1 MAANDAGF
9 SASDVHG
16 QPPSLPP
23 EIIGLG
29 RAIMESNAQMY
40 GEAAAPSSGAA
51 PERTVLNP
59 GPENGIGGAGAALA
73 GAQGPGTSSA
83 KRSRV
88 VVCPKCG
95 QSGHY
100 AKSCKAPTD
109 GSASGAPSPHP
120 RSRPAAPR
128 GAGARRPQDARP
140 VYDEEEEED
149 IAEGDADDVY
159 VEIGTYT
166 FATGD
171 FTWERQFVPAADLD
185 AAHNLRSGP
194 KQAQPN
200 HFPAYRGGSPRCANI
215 SAQTQSAWDFFS
227 LLFDDELLAM
237 LVRCTNAYARS
248 SAYAQTRRG
257 KEWRDVDVD
266 EMKVYLALVIYM
278 GVVKVPSRSHVFDPS
293 SIYGQPWVFEQMSHA
308 RFDAISRCLH
318 SDEPWS
324 IPQQER
330 EARNKQDPFW
340 QIDAFCEQLC
350 SNFMR
355 YWVLGQ
361 CNDIDECTCGYRG
374 KHKCRCFN
382 PSKPHKYHFKQFSW
396 NCSETGYCFAFYW
409 YRGKEEKR
417 PQHVPATLWPIM
429 KLVNKVIAVQPR
441 VTHNGFILTTDN
453 WYTSLHSALFLAQ
466 HGIHCCGTLRANKI
480 NSAEPPAGA
489 VIKKTGAPPRGTIVT
504 HGIQSRLLPPNWKL
518 FLTAWVDNKPVHIL
532 HTWPTAYDVCE
543 RNHKQPG
550 VQEYR
555 KKQFPRPTVAK
566 CYNRLMGGTDLS
578 DFFVAAYFT
587 TLRAARWQP
596 RILFHCIQ
604 QAVVNA
610 HILYVHKTGIKKEEC
625 RLLDFITKLLCELR
639 PKPSAP
645 QEAPSSYVKAVISS
659 RPRPWW
665 NSNVKLRTYGP
676 HFADTFSNP
685 RPTEVG
691 QKRADNRNKCI
702 YCRQHKVL
710 THCAQCGVY
719 LCLGRCFHDFHT
731 LHDFKEPSEIPQ
743 NPNPGPESESDSS

>member
-1 MAANDAGF
+1 MAENDAGF

-16 QPPSLPP
+16 QPPSLPHN
-23 EIIGLG
+23 IIDVG

-40 GEAAAPSSGAA
+40 GEATAPSSGAA
-51 PERTVLNP
+51 PERAVLNP
-59 GPENGIGGAGAALA
+59 GPENSIGGAGAALA

-95 QSGHY
+95 QSG
-100 AKSCKAPTD
+100 
-109 GSASGAPSPHP
+109 
-120 RSRPAAPR
+120 
-128 GAGARRPQDARP
+128 Q
-140 VYDEEEEED
+140 
-149 IAEGDADDVY
+149 
-159 VEIGTYT
+159 
-166 FATGD
+166 
-171 FTWERQFVPAADLD
+171 
-185 AAHNLRSGP
+185 
-194 KQAQPN
+194 
-200 HFPAYRGGSPRCANI
+200 
-215 SAQTQSAWDFFS
+215 
-227 LLFDDELLAM
+227 
-237 LVRCTNAYARS
+237 
-248 SAYAQTRRG
+248 
-257 KEWRDVDVD
+257 
-266 EMKVYLALVIYM
+266 
-278 GVVKVPSRSHVFDPS
+278 
-293 SIYGQPWVFEQMSHA
+293 
-308 RFDAISRCLH
+308 
-318 SDEPWS
+318 
-324 IPQQER
+324 
-330 EARNKQDPFW
+330 
-340 QIDAFCEQLC
+340 
-350 SNFMR
+350 
-355 YWVLGQ
+355 
-361 CNDIDECTCGYRG
+361 
-374 KHKCRCFN
+374 
-382 PSKPHKYHFKQFSW
+382 
-396 NCSETGYCFAFYW
+396 
-409 YRGKEEKR
+409 
-417 PQHVPATLWPIM
+417 
-429 KLVNKVIAVQPR
+429 
-441 VTHNGFILTTDN
+441 
-453 WYTSLHSALFLAQ
+453 
-466 HGIHCCGTLRANKI
+466 
-480 NSAEPPAGA
+480 
-489 VIKKTGAPPRGTIVT
+489 PRGTIVT
-504 HGIQSRLLPPNWKL
+504 HDIQSRLLPPNWRL

-625 RLLDFITKLLCELR
+625 RLLDFITKLLCEIR

-645 QEAPSSYVKAVISS
+645 QEAPSRYVKAVISS

-665 NSNVKLRTYGP
+665 NSNVKLRTHGP

-731 LHDFKEPSEIPQ
+731 LHDFKDPSEIPQ
-743 NPNPGPESESDSS
+743 NPNPGPDSEYDSS